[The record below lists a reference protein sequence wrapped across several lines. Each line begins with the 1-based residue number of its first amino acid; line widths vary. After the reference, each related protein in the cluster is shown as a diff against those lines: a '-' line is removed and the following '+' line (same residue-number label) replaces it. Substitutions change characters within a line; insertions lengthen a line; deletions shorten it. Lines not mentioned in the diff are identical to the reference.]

1 MGAGKKSFP
10 QVGAK
15 AGVFLTTHWSIVVSA
30 SQSDTTHAMSALEH
44 LCGIY
49 WYPLYA
55 YVRRRGYSS
64 HDAQDLTQA
73 FFARLL
79 ERRWVE
85 DADQTKGR
93 FRTFL
98 LTAMSRFLSDEW
110 DKLRA
115 QKRGGG
121 IAHVPVQIGDA
132 ETRYGLEPKDLSTP
146 EQCFER
152 QWALTLLDQVLRQL
166 QAEYENEAKG
176 DLFSTLNS
184 TLQGRSESQPYT
196 QLANE
201 LGMTVGAVKVAVHR
215 MRKRYR
221 QVLRKNIAQTIV
233 ASEDLE
239 EELRHLF
246 AVLSG
251 A

>member
-1 MGAGKKSFP
+1 M
-10 QVGAK
+10 
-15 AGVFLTTHWSIVVSA
+15 VSA
-30 SQSDTTHAMSALEH
+30 AQSDTTHAMSALEH

-79 ERRWVE
+79 ERRWVK

-121 IAHVPVQIGDA
+121 ITHIPVQIGDA
-132 ETRYGLEPKDLSTP
+132 ETRYGLEPSDYSTP

-166 QAEYENEAKG
+166 QAEYENEGKG

-184 TLQGRSESQPYT
+184 TLQGLSESQPYT

-215 MRKRYR
+215 IRKRYR
-221 QVLRKNIAQTIV
+221 HVLRKNIAQTIV
-233 ASEDLE
+233 AAEGLE